1 MRTKIPEIEKIKEA
15 FDKVITY
22 SQGIENPK
30 TDKLFEIWQKAKGI
44 YLQRWHDYI
53 YEYPERVSFE
63 LDDKA
68 KHERVM
74 NFVNDLEERYE
85 YYDLARFVFEQESG
99 FFNNLTVSDYLTE
112 NGKKI
117 QKGTKLVRAFK
128 YFAEGRVL
136 EDIQNEASRIIQENK
151 IEGTLCLSIHPL
163 DFLSLSENTHKWRS
177 CHALDGEYRA
187 GNLSYMMDSCT
198 IICYLKSEEDTILP
212 SFPADVPWNNKKWR
226 VLLFKSD
233 DGNMVI
239 AGRQYPFATQAGM
252 DMLLEKVL
260 PQVYLSPT
268 SNNHGWSCWSNCL
281 IDKVQLNDRFNV
293 YLNGPYLPINRSL
306 KNIHD
311 VVHNGKGSKHFND
324 VLNSSFYKPIYTV
337 KYIKS
342 IFDDI
347 SDKVLCSHP
356 DTTHF
361 HIGAYTYCLKCG
373 EEECMDS
380 ADTMMCYNCECE
392 YGKNESDL
400 FATCSCCSRTM
411 LYEDMCFVE
420 EENVCPICYD
430 LYCVECE
437 ECGESYFKESIKYHE
452 PTNQYV
458 CKNCFNKLEEE

>member
-63 LDDKA
+63 LDDRSKR
-68 KHERVM
+68 ERVM

-151 IEGTLCLSIHPL
+151 IEGTLCLSVHPL

-198 IICYLKSEEDTILP
+198 IICYLKSDEDTILP

-260 PQVYLSPT
+260 PQVYLGPT
-268 SNNHGWSCWSNCL
+268 SNQHSWSGWSNCL
-281 IDKVQLNDRFNV
+281 IDKVKLNDGFNV
-293 YLNGPYLPINRSL
+293 YLNGSYLPINNSL
-306 KNIHD
+306 KNIRD
-311 VVHNGKGSKHFND
+311 VVHNEEGSKHFND
-324 VLNSSFYKPIYTV
+324 VLNSSFYKPIYAV
-337 KYIKS
+337 KYIRPF
-342 IFDDI
+342 FDDI
-347 SDKVLCSHP
+347 PDKILCSHP

-361 HIGAYTYCLKCG
+361 HMGAYTYCLNCG

-380 ADTMMCYNCECE
+380 ADTMMCYHCECE

-400 FATCSCCSRTM
+400 FATCACCSRTM
-411 LYEDMCFVE
+411 LYDDMYFVE
-420 EENVCPICYD
+420 EENVCPVCYD
-430 LYCVECE
+430 AYCIECE
-437 ECGESYFKESIKYHE
+437 ECGEFYFKESVKYHE

-458 CKNCFNKLEEE
+458 CKNCFNKLEE